1 MQDIIDS
8 WLKVCIV
15 LLGLLGLSNAEVMV
29 RGLLDLEKGFLS
41 EIRSSPCCLPGL
53 SCISYYL
60 SLGKSLPFHSSYIC
74 WNSISSFLLLY
85 VVL

>member
-15 LLGLLGLSNAEVMV
+15 LLGLSNAEVMV
-29 RGLLDLEKGFLS
+29 RGLLDLGKGFLS

-53 SCISYYL
+53 SCISYDL

-74 WNSISSFLLLY
+74 RNSISSFLLLH